1 MKREMLRDP
10 DRSSP
15 LQTATSGLALAAFV
29 VATVAIVV
37 PQVGAVAGGGAR
49 GIALADVNAIG
60 AALSHAISDLGDP
73 REASAGSGPGWLFG
87 PGVLPRWSAPANER
101 RYPLSGVLAS
111 DRIGAG
117 ARWKGPYLD
126 SVPIDPW
133 GRAYLVLLPPQPSL
147 CSVGDPGLC
156 AGRRNAGIVIV
167 SAGPDGVVDTAPGS
181 GTIADDDVGV
191 VLMP

>member
-1 MKREMLRDP
+1 MKRKMLRDP

-15 LQTATSGLALAAFV
+15 LHTATSGLALAAVV

-37 PQVGAVAGGGAR
+37 PEIGAVAGGGAR
-49 GIALADVNAIG
+49 SVALGDANAIG
-60 AALSHAISDLGDP
+60 AALSHAIADLGDP
-73 REASAGSGPGWLFG
+73 REASAGSGPQWLFG
-87 PGVLPRWSAPANER
+87 PGILPKGSTRSYGR

-117 ARWKGPYLD
+117 VRWRGPYLE

-133 GRAYLVLLPPQPSL
+133 GRAYVVLLPPQPSL
-147 CSVGDPGLC
+147 CSAGDPGLC
-156 AGRRNAGIVIV
+156 AGKRDGGIVIV
-167 SAGPDGVVDTAPGS
+167 SAGPDGVVDTPPGS
-181 GTIADDDVGV
+181 ATIADDDVGV

>member
-10 DRSSP
+10 DRNSP
-15 LQTATSGLALAAFV
+15 LHTATSGFALAALV

-37 PQVGAVAGGGAR
+37 PEVGAVAGGGTRA
-49 GIALADVNAIG
+49 IALADVNAIG

-73 REASAGSGPGWLFG
+73 REAAAGSGPEWLFG
-87 PGVLPRWSAPANER
+87 PGVLPRWSSRANDR

-117 ARWKGPYLD
+117 ARWKGPYLG

-133 GRAYLVLLPPQPSL
+133 GRAYLVLFP
-147 CSVGDPGLC
+147 
-156 AGRRNAGIVIV
+156 AGRRNAGIVVV
-167 SAGPDGVVDTAPGS
+167 SAGPDGVLDTPAGS
-181 GTIADDDVGV
+181 ATIADDDVGV
-191 VLMP
+191 VLIP